1 MMRFLSCKVVQSYVN
16 IDTLLVSTLFLLQE
30 KTFAGTNV
38 KPFLG
43 AGWAATYPE
52 NVLGGGLLIRKKRIL
67 NLCMFNVC
75 NHPPNQEGH

>member
-43 AGWAATYPE
+43 GTE
-52 NVLGGGLLIRKKRIL
+52 IKFRLLHCGMDIDLVSTEKK
-67 NLCMFNVC
+67 
-75 NHPPNQEGH
+75 G